1 MLSRNLYIMKSMKFI
16 ERIKNLF
23 RKEGKISDGYHTFDD
38 LYDFRALYNAAFFNS
53 LNGKYNVHKSRRH
66 SNGEFCFDGGWFI
79 VMADLPTGQ
88 ISNHYEDRYWN
99 LFNIPEKEKADKWDG
114 HSDVDVQNRLYNF
127 NMFRVNSTHD

>member
-1 MLSRNLYIMKSMKFI
+1 MKSMKFT
-16 ERIKNLF
+16 ERVKNLF

-38 LYDFRALYNAAFFNS
+38 LYDFRALYNAAFFNN

-114 HSDVDVQNRLYNF
+114 HSDIDVQNRLYNF
-127 NMFRVNSTHD
+127 NMLRVNSTHD

>member
-1 MLSRNLYIMKSMKFI
+1 MKLI

-23 RKEGKISDGYHTFDD
+23 RKESNISDGYHTFDQ

-66 SNGEFCFDGGWFI
+66 SNGELCFGGGWFI

-99 LFNIPEKEKADKWDG
+99 LFNIPEKEKVDEWDG
-114 HSDVDVQNRLYNF
+114 HSDIDVQNRLFKF
-127 NMFRVNSTHD
+127 NLIRKSNL